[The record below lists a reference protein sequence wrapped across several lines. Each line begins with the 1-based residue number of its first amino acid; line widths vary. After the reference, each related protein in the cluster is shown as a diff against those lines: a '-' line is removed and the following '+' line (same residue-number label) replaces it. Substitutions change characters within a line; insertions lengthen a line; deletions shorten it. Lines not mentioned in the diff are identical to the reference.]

1 MGIVIGLKGIH
12 SRVLRVWLVN
22 AKDLFGNSS
31 RFLFKSFDHSPSL
44 QLRT

>member
-12 SRVLRVWLVN
+12 SRVFRVWLVN
-22 AKDLFGNSS
+22 VKDLFGNSS
-31 RFLFKSFDHSPSL
+31 RLLFISLGHSPSI